1 MHRAIVSYSDRS
13 AQHDPGPS
21 RPGTIR
27 PGLIGSI
34 TYSCR
39 PGPARPTCR
48 GLLSPPLATRR
59 GRGWRRRPRGR
70 RTSCFL
76 EERHAGRRVRGGPP
90 RRRRALPIPSAPA
103 RARSYRAGRCGGRPA
118 RTAHQ
123 RGEERRSGE
132 AEEGARWGRSR
143 GRGDDAG
150 SRPTLLLPRLETIF
164 GAVTERG
171 GSSLGPS
178 PTVVNDNRR
187 GHHSVV
193 PRRRQR
199 DECRTKLPSPTCSG
213 KFCRT

>member
-1 MHRAIVSYSDRS
+1 VPRPVIPTTGHSPRPRMAPPAAGEEDLLLPGGAACRPPGAGRPSTPPPRAAHPVSGG
-13 AQHDPGPS
+13 AGGGPREREATV
-21 RPGTIR
+21 RPGR
-27 PGLIGSI
+27 
-34 TYSCR
+34 CR
-39 PGPARPTCR
+39 
-48 GLLSPPLATRR
+48 
-59 GRGWRRRPRGR
+59 
-70 RTSCFL
+70 
-76 EERHAGRRVRGGPP
+76 
-90 RRRRALPIPSAPA
+90 
-103 RARSYRAGRCGGRPA
+103 GRPA